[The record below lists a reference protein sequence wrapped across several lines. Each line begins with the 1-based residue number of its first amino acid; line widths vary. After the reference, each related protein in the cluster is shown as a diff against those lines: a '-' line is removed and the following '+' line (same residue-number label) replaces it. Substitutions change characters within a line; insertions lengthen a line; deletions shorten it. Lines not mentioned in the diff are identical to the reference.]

1 MKKLIWGIVLS
12 LAFVLSLFVI
22 APKASKPETYKGT
35 IQMLNEKQANV
46 LEMTSAASAASLAL
60 AAVPGDATTPIADK
74 VIDMAG
80 YFIIILTV
88 IILEKYLLTIAG
100 YTAFTWLVPIA
111 CALFLAYILTEYK
124 VLRYLAVKVLVVGL
138 SIVLIIPASAR
149 LTNLI
154 EKTNEVSINN
164 TMESVKEIQKE
175 AEEAAKEEDPEPEQ
189 ENLEKG
195 SGNPLDVIRDMRSG
209 IRDLKKKTTEAL
221 EEASSTVTR
230 LSEEAIEQARETVND
245 FVEVVVVMLVT
256 SCGIPMLTLLLFV
269 WIIKTIL
276 GIDLDKIGEKTTRY
290 EKVAVE

>member
-1 MKKLIWGIVLS
+1 MKKVIWGIALS
-12 LAFVLSLFVI
+12 LVFVLSLFVI
-22 APKASKPETYKGT
+22 APKASKPEIYNGT

-60 AAVPGDATTPIADK
+60 AAVPGDATTPIAEK
-74 VIDMAG
+74 VMDMAG

-100 YTAFTWLVPIA
+100 YMTFTWLLPIA
-111 CALFLAYILTEYK
+111 CLLFLTYIVSGYK
-124 VLRYLAVKVLVVGL
+124 ILRNLAVKVLVVGL
-138 SIVLIIPASAR
+138 SIVLIIPVSVR

-175 AEEAAKEEDPEPEQ
+175 AEEAAKEEELEPEQ
-189 ENLEKG
+189 EKMEKE
-195 SGNPLDVIRDMRSG
+195 SSNPLDVIREMRSG
-209 IRDLKKKTTEAL
+209 ISELKKKTTEAL
-221 EEASSTVTR
+221 EEASSKVTR
-230 LSEEAIEQARETVND
+230 LSEEAIEKARETVND

-256 SCGIPMLTLLLFV
+256 SCGIPMLTLMFFI

-276 GIDLDKIGEKTTRY
+276 GIDLDKIGEKVDTSSFLR
-290 EKVAVE
+290 V